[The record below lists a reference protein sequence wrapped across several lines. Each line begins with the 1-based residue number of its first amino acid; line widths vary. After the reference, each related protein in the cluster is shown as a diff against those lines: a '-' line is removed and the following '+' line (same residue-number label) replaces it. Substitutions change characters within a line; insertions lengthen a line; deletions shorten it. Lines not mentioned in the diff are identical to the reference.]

1 MMFDFRSVSS
11 TQGAA
16 RRIRYRSAVLI
27 ALLVGIAVFSPACF
41 TGEHVQFSFDNQTDS
56 VLCLYPYPEDAA
68 AGRCLNE
75 VKPHTTVEGST
86 GCGEYSGA
94 ERNLIPVI
102 VTVKEEGRQIYQRI
116 EECRTWQASDG
127 KFVIQQRGDD
137 FVVTD
142 PLADATPS
150 P

>member
-1 MMFDFRSVSS
+1 LV
-11 TQGAA
+11 
-16 RRIRYRSAVLI
+16 
-27 ALLVGIAVFSPACF
+27 ALLVGIAVFFVSCF
-41 TGEHVQFSFDNQTDS
+41 TEERVHFSFDNQTDS

-102 VTVKEEGRQIYQRI
+102 VTVKEGGRQIYQRT
-116 EECRTWQASDG
+116 EECRTWQASSG
-127 KFVIQQRGDD
+127 KFVIDQRGKD

-142 PLADATPS
+142 PLTDTAPG